1 MKIRTANQS
10 DISTLYY
17 LINKK
22 ADFDKSL
29 GDFNGI
35 ISTSKKKIKNTM
47 FNHQPFAWAFL
58 AVTEKELPVGM
69 ALYHIRY
76 SSFKGLPYI
85 WLDDL
90 FILDEYRRFGLGK
103 KLFNELEYF
112 SNSIQATHIGWV
124 ASDFNINGKMFYSK
138 LGSKIIKSDGS
149 TLFYEYNLQNNK

>member
-1 MKIRTANQS
+1 MVYPFLRF
-10 DISTLYY
+10 LYY

-35 ISTSKKKIKNTM
+35 ISTSKEKIKNTM

-76 SSFKGLPYI
+76 SSFKVGRICL
-85 WLDDL
+85 
-90 FILDEYRRFGLGK
+90 
-103 KLFNELEYF
+103 
-112 SNSIQATHIGWV
+112 
-124 ASDFNINGKMFYSK
+124 
-138 LGSKIIKSDGS
+138 
-149 TLFYEYNLQNNK
+149 